1 MKILI
6 LLFFALLVSCNSA
19 GKLKITDTWF
29 RPVIKGMN
37 TALYFTIENNSY
49 IPDTLYAVSS
59 PISGMVHIHETFVK
73 DDMKGMRPVKHIV
86 INPRSKVEFKPGG
99 YHVMVMNVKEDFNL
113 NSSAEFIL
121 YFKQTGKIKIT
132 TTANNYERN

>member
-1 MKILI
+1 MKKVI
-6 LLFFALLVSCNSA
+6 LLFFTLLISCNST
-19 GKLKITDTWF
+19 GKLTITDAWF
-29 RPVIKGMN
+29 RPVVKGMN
-37 TALYFTIENNSY
+37 TALYFKIENDTDK
-49 IPDTLYAVSS
+49 PDTLYKISS
-59 PISGMVHIHETFVK
+59 QISGMVHIHETFVK
-73 DDMKGMRPVKHIV
+73 DDMKGMRPVKYIV
-86 INPRSKVEFKPGG
+86 IKPHSKIEFKPGG